1 MSKIEIKKLNC
12 GVRVVM
18 EKIDYVQSAAFGIW
32 VRAGAVNE
40 NEKTWEGY
48 SRKYHQEVFR

>member
-1 MSKIEIKKLNC
+1 
-12 GVRVVM
+12 M

-40 NEKTWEGY
+40 NEKNAGVSLYRAYDVQRNRNTECKNDCRGY
-48 SRKYHQEVFR
+48 